1 MGVAAP
7 TIDNEINFVN
17 IDFSFNTKVIEKK
30 FFPRGLRLFNDVQ
43 LQCYALNN
51 YPENKLKS
59 VGGNKNFPQGP
70 KILIIPGTG
79 LGLSILINGES
90 IATEAGHL
98 NIPNIS
104 DEIEN
109 LLEDFKKEN
118 KRIATFEDLLSG
130 KGISYIYSF
139 LSQDYDHNYSNEDIL
154 NNDKDDPFS
163 GETKILLIK
172 IFAIFAKYTALI
184 TGSSGGVYFA
194 GSLSESLLKDKDFSE
209 FRDTFEESKKMDK
222 YLSNIPVF
230 LINEKDLGY
239 MGALEVCKNEII

>member
-1 MGVAAP
+1 M
-7 TIDNEINFVN
+7 
-17 IDFSFNTKVIEKK
+17 EKS

-51 YPENKLKS
+51 YPKNKLKFIGS
-59 VGGNKNFPQGP
+59 NKNFSQGP

-79 LGLSILINGES
+79 LGLSILINGKS

-98 NIPNIS
+98 NIPSMS
-104 DEIEN
+104 DEIQH
-109 LLEDFKKEN
+109 LLEYFKREN
-118 KRIATFEDLLSG
+118 KRMATFEDLLSG
-130 KGISYIYSF
+130 KGISYIYGF

-154 NNDKDDPFS
+154 NNVTDDAFCD
-163 GETKILLIK
+163 ETKILLIK
-172 IFAIFAKYTALI
+172 ILAIFAKYTALI
-184 TGSSGGVYFA
+184 TGSSGGVYLA
-194 GSLSESLLKDKDFSE
+194 GTLSKSLLKDNDFSE
-209 FRDTFEESKKMDK
+209 FRNIFEESKKMDK

>member
-1 MGVAAP
+1 M
-7 TIDNEINFVN
+7 
-17 IDFSFNTKVIEKK
+17 
-30 FFPRGLRLFNDVQ
+30 
-43 LQCYALNN
+43 QCYALNN
-51 YPENKLKS
+51 YPKNKLKS
-59 VGGNKNFPQGP
+59 LGSNKNFPQGP

-98 NIPNIS
+98 NIPSIS
-104 DEIEN
+104 DEIDH
-109 LLEDFKKEN
+109 LLENFKKEN

-130 KGISYIYSF
+130 KGISYIYGF
-139 LSQDYDHNYSNEDIL
+139 LSQNYDHNYSNEDIL
-154 NNDKDDPFS
+154 NNDKNDPFFR
-163 GETKILLIK
+163 ETKTFLIK
-172 IFAIFAKYTALI
+172 IFAVFAKYTSLI
-184 TGSSGGVYFA
+184 IGSSGGVYLA
-194 GSLSESLLKDKDFSE
+194 GSLSESLLKANDFLE

>member
-1 MGVAAP
+1 M
-7 TIDNEINFVN
+7 
-17 IDFSFNTKVIEKK
+17 EKSY
-30 FFPRGLRLFNDVQ
+30 FPGGLRLFNDVQ
-43 LQCYALNN
+43 LQCYALIN
-51 YPENKLKS
+51 YPKNKLKS
-59 VGGNKNFPQGP
+59 VGNNKNFPQGP
-70 KILIIPGTG
+70 KILIVPGTG

-104 DEIEN
+104 DEIDH
-109 LLEDFKKEN
+109 LLVDFKREN

-154 NNDKDDPFS
+154 NNVTDNPFCD
-163 GETKILLIK
+163 ETKIFLIK

-184 TGSSGGVYFA
+184 IGSSGGVFLA
-194 GSLSESLLKDKDFSE
+194 GSLSESLLKDDDFSG
-209 FRDTFEESKKMDK
+209 FRDIFQESKKMDK

-230 LINEKDLGY
+230 LISEKDLGY